1 MNMQQPAPP
10 NTPVSSYEVPSS
22 VQNVGNSISETYNDV
37 SQSIKSSIDG
47 FSTPAEAG
55 EGASSGFLQSN
66 TLIAKFAFIM
76 LIIIIFVVLLN
87 LGILLIQYFTGSSNS
102 PYIQKKISN

>member
-37 SQSIKSSIDG
+37 SQSIKNSIDG

-55 EGASSGFLQSN
+55 EGASQGCALVQR
-66 TLIAKFAFIM
+66 
-76 LIIIIFVVLLN
+76 
-87 LGILLIQYFTGSSNS
+87 IQGAGAEGEGLPHHLPAHRAAAESRTDCALS
-102 PYIQKKISN
+102 